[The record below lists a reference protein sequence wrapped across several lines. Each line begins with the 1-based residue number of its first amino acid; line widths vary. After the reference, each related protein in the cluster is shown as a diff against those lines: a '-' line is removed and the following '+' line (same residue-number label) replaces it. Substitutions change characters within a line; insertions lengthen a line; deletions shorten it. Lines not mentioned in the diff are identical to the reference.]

1 MNEQIEKT
9 ILEVLTIP
17 DDKAGMLKLMINKI
31 MTDVKAYIN
40 RPIPD
45 ELQPAIVMKLVAYIE
60 ESGVFLTDEERQAKA
75 PVSSISEGDTSVS
88 YAVKQKAMDM
98 IAVADFLDTE
108 FRRTLQHYRVLTWSG
123 N

>member
-17 DDKAGMLKLMINKI
+17 DDKVGMLKLLINKVLNDI
-31 MTDVKAYIN
+31 ETYIN
-40 RPIPD
+40 RPV
-45 ELQPAIVMKLVAYIE
+45 PADLESTIVLKLVGYIE

-75 PVSSISEGDTSVS
+75 PVASITEGDTSVS
-88 YAVKQKAMDM
+88 YAVKQKATDM
-98 IAVADFLDTE
+98 IANMQFVDADFK
-108 FRRTLQHYRVLTWSG
+108 RTLQHYRVLTWQG